1 MALNEPRPNYTEEAR
16 QHKVTGIVRARVL
29 IGSDGLI
36 KQVRIIRGLPD
47 GLNEEAIRAAMQMR
61 FKPAIKNGQAV
72 SYRTSLDVEFN
83 LR

>member
-1 MALNEPRPNYTEEAR
+1 M
-16 QHKVTGIVRARVL
+16 RARVL

-36 KQVRIIRGLPD
+36 KQVKIIRGLPD

-61 FKPAIKNGQAV
+61 FKPAVKNGQAIP
-72 SYRTSLDVEFN
+72 YWTTLDVEFN